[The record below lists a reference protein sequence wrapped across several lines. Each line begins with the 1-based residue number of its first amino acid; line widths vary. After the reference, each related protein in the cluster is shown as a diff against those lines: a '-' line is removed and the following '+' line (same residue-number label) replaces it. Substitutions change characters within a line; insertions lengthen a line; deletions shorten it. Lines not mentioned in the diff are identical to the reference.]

1 VVQSASL
8 EVLKSSHRSVTLRFS
23 ESRLRPPGV
32 PGVLRWD
39 GAGQDWTAVCS
50 DGAGELHAAAA
61 GWQAQIV
68 EEREPSLDE
77 LFFAHVGIR
86 AASEPDA

>member
-1 VVQSASL
+1 MASTDQDNAL
-8 EVLKSSHRSVTLRFS
+8 IHEGRSTDDAWFGDLAERFN
-23 ESRLRPPGV
+23 RLLDEAGV
-32 PGVLRWD
+32 PYCR
-39 GAGQDWTAVCS
+39 GAIMARNPS
-50 DGAGELHAAAA
+50 YRHSLA